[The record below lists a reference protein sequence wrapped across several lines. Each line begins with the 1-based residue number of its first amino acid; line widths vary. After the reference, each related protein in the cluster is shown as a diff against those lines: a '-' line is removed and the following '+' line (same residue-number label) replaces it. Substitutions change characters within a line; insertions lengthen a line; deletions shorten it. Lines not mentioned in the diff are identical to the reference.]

1 MSESRQSVTGRCSS
15 QLEMSILHVNRFL
28 LTVQVTFSRP
38 VSMPPVKAEPG
49 SANVKAENGRAGGAR
64 ARAANGASTNNNS
77 ARSNLKLEQD
87 KKELPPPPPT
97 TYRDIPLLS
106 TDCGQWLT
114 HLMKF
119 AHHTR
124 VDPNDASQFV
134 PPLKLNRKNPPRLK
148 LPRPN
153 PGDPITDKYNR
164 PMMGKDGQ
172 PLTWPG
178 ADDDLQRIEEVIK
191 KDAAPKGPGADQSL
205 IAPGGNARPP
215 KARLFKKK
223 VREIHKAADSAR
235 KTMKEEHFPWV
246 LEDFETPDEWESIRT
261 PIPTGTRALQ
271 DHIDELK
278 AKKMGASASMDANG
292 DVNMQDTTSSKAKGE
307 HAIKQESSVSASSSS
322 STSHAPW
329 IGKLEGDSS
338 SEASSLHVL
347 FVFDERD
354 AGGFKV
360 VPVSRMYKFLQKP
373 KHSTMTNE
381 QVEQEYQKYQKTKE
395 MDRWAMRNKPVSATP
410 AISKQEDNAA
420 WRSWPQVSRLSLP
433 TGMAFGAGRRR
444 NLMAVHGGE
453 LLRDDDDD
461 DASGARRRKREDS
474 PGAGYDEL
482 DFEEEFADDE
492 ETHDPEADVADDEEA
507 KELEERLKR
516 EMARANHV
524 GDDEDEAQEVSA
536 PEDEDQLLTG
546 SGKQMMKIMRA
557 LAKREGNEAYDKDDD
572 GRNPYATEESDEEEE
587 ESYVANPEKAIQLA
601 REEREKK
608 EKEAAKNNKP
618 SATPGRASGSN
629 TPTDRAEKRPVPPS
643 AIGQAQRPGAGHA
656 SLAQRATSPTR
667 SASKIGS
674 KQASRSSSPALA
686 RSVSP
691 TGRAESPPFAASLDA
706 VGSSSSSGLKRRADS
721 PVMSASMAAMAA
733 GSAGSSSLPE
743 AKRVKTASTGSGSRA
758 GSPSGSP
765 PGSKPASRAG
775 SPGAPRLAANA
786 VEAEII
792 QLIRDGKI
800 ANTSELVQHFRKRLK
815 SEPHIKDQ
823 LSAAVRKVAVM
834 DKATNRLKLKD
845 GF

>member
-1 MSESRQSVTGRCSS
+1 
-15 QLEMSILHVNRFL
+15 
-28 LTVQVTFSRP
+28 
-38 VSMPPVKAEPG
+38 MPPVKAEPG
-49 SANVKAENGRAGGAR
+49 AASSPSVKSENGRGGSAAAQR
-64 ARAANGASTNNNS
+64 ARPANGN
-77 ARSNLKLEQD
+77 ARSNLKAEED
-87 KKELPPPPPT
+87 KKDLPPPPPT

-106 TDCGQWLT
+106 TNCGQWLT

-124 VDPNDASQFV
+124 VDPTDAAQFI

-178 ADDDLQRIEEVIK
+178 PDDDLGRIEEVIK
-191 KDAAPKGPGADQSL
+191 KEVAAKGPGADQSL
-205 IAPGGNARPP
+205 IAPGGSARPP
-215 KARLFKKK
+215 KSKLFKKK

-246 LEDFETPDEWESIRT
+246 LEDFETSEEWESIRT
-261 PIPTGTRALQ
+261 PIPTGARALQ
-271 DHIDELK
+271 EHIDQLK
-278 AKKMGASASMDANG
+278 AKASGSSTDGNA
-292 DVNMQDTTSSKAKGE
+292 DVKMQDAKTTVKSEGG
-307 HAIKQESSVSASSSS
+307 IKQESGASAASSSS
-322 STSHAPW
+322 TTSHAPW

-395 MDRWAMRNKPVSATP
+395 MDRWALRNKPIAAGNAVT
-410 AISKQEDNAA
+410 KQEDSAA
-420 WRSWPQVSRLSLP
+420 WRNWPQVNRLSLP
-433 TGMAFGAGRRR
+433 TGMSFGAGRRR

-461 DASGARRRKREDS
+461 DASRPRRRKREDS

-492 ETHDPEADVADDEEA
+492 ETHDPEADVVDDEEA

-516 EMARANHV
+516 EMARANNM
-524 GDDEDEAQEVSA
+524 GDDEDGGEEESA
-536 PEDEDQLLTG
+536 PEDEDQMLTG

-557 LAKREGNEAYDKDDD
+557 LAKREGNEAYEKDDD
-572 GRNPYATEESDEEEE
+572 GRNPYATDESEEDEE

-601 REEREKK
+601 REERDKK
-608 EKEAAKNNKP
+608 EKEAAKNKGK
-618 SATPGRASGSN
+618 STPGTASGSN
-629 TPTDRAEKRPVPPS
+629 TPTDRAEKKPVTLVSNSSSSQP
-643 AIGQAQRPGAGHA
+643 QQRPGAGHA

-667 SASKIGS
+667 GASKIGS
-674 KQASRSSSPALA
+674 KQVSRSSSPSLA

-691 TGRAESPPFAASLDA
+691 GRAESPPAGSDSAANA
-706 VGSSSSSGLKRRADS
+706 GSGSSGLKRRADS
-721 PVMSASMAAMAA
+721 PATPTSSGAVGAGAGASAHR
-733 GSAGSSSLPE
+733 PE
-743 AKRVKTASTGSGSRA
+743 AKRVKTASSGSRA
-758 GSPSGSP
+758 GSPGGSP
-765 PGSKPASRAG
+765 PGSKPGSRAG
-775 SPGAPRLAANA
+775 SPGAPRVPANA

-792 QLIRDGKI
+792 QLIREGKI

>member
-1 MSESRQSVTGRCSS
+1 
-15 QLEMSILHVNRFL
+15 
-28 LTVQVTFSRP
+28 
-38 VSMPPVKAEPG
+38 MPPVKPELGSVKTENAGG
-49 SANVKAENGRAGGAR
+49 SAQGLRP
-64 ARAANGASTNNNS
+64 ANGS
-77 ARSNLKLEQD
+77 ARSNLKVEQD
-87 KKELPPPPPT
+87 KNDIPPPPPT

-106 TDCGQWLT
+106 TNCGEWLT

-124 VDPNDASQFV
+124 VDPNDTRHFI

-164 PMMGKDGQ
+164 PMMGKDGE

-178 ADDDLQRIEEVIK
+178 PNDDLQRIEEAIQKQV
-191 KDAAPKGPGADQSL
+191 ASKGPGADQAL
-205 IAPGGNARPP
+205 VAPGASARPA
-215 KARLFKKK
+215 KSKLFKKK

-246 LEDFETPDEWESIRT
+246 LEDFETSEEWESIRT
-261 PIPTGTRALQ
+261 PIPTGARALQ

-278 AKKMGASASMDANG
+278 NKGGRNDSTDANG
-292 DVNMQDTTSSKAKGE
+292 DVNMQDSSSRVKCEAGV
-307 HAIKQESSVSASSSS
+307 KQESAGSA
-322 STSHAPW
+322 TSHAPW

-373 KHSTMTNE
+373 KHSTLTNE

-395 MDRWAMRNKPVSATP
+395 MDRWALRNKPVASGSSV
-410 AISKQEDNAA
+410 SKEQDSAA
-420 WRSWPQVSRLSLP
+420 WRNWAQVNQLSLP
-433 TGMAFGAGRRR
+433 TGMSFGAARRR

-453 LLRDDDDD
+453 LLRDDEDDD
-461 DASGARRRKREDS
+461 HASRPGRSKRQDS
-474 PGAGYDEL
+474 PGAGFDEL
-482 DFEEEFADDE
+482 DYEEEFADDE
-492 ETHDPEADVADDEEA
+492 ELHHPEADVADDEEA

-516 EMARANHV
+516 EMARANYV
-524 GDDEDEAQEVSA
+524 GDAEDAAQEASS
-536 PEDEDQLLTG
+536 PEDEDQMLTG

-557 LAKREGNEAYDKDDD
+557 LAKRDGNEAYEKDDD
-572 GRNPYATEESDEEEE
+572 GRNPYASDDSDEDE

-601 REEREKK
+601 REEREQK
-608 EKEAAKNNKP
+608 EKEAAKNKGK
-618 SATPGRASGSN
+618 STPGTASGSN
-629 TPTDRAEKRPVPPS
+629 TPTDRVEQKPATVVVVGVVVGGGS
-643 AIGQAQRPGAGHA
+643 SQTQQRPGAGHA

-667 SASKIGS
+667 GASKIGS
-674 KQASRSSSPALA
+674 KPVSRASSP
-686 RSVSP
+686 
-691 TGRAESPPFAASLDA
+691 GGGDSPPLASGG
-706 VGSSSSSGLKRRADS
+706 GSEGIAGSAGSGLKRRADS
-721 PVMSASMAAMAA
+721 PGAGSAA
-733 GSAGSSSLPE
+733 GSKGGNRPD
-743 AKRVKTASTGSGSRA
+743 AKRVKTGSTGSRA
-758 GSPSGSP
+758 GSPSGSSP
-765 PGSKPASRAG
+765 PGSKAASRAG
-775 SPGAPRLAANA
+775 SPGVARVPANA

-792 QLIRDGKI
+792 QLIREGKV

>member
-1 MSESRQSVTGRCSS
+1 
-15 QLEMSILHVNRFL
+15 
-28 LTVQVTFSRP
+28 
-38 VSMPPVKAEPG
+38 MPPVKAEPSAATSVG
-49 SANVKAENGRAGGAR
+49 SIKSEHGRA
-64 ARAANGASTNNNS
+64 AANQRGRPANGNP
-77 ARSNLKLEQD
+77 AAGRSSLKPDADEGED
-87 KKELPPPPPT
+87 KKNAPPPPPT

-124 VDPNDASQFV
+124 VDPNDTAQFI

-172 PLTWPG
+172 PLTWP
-178 ADDDLQRIEEVIK
+178 APDDDLQRIEEVISK
-191 KDAAPKGPGADQSL
+191 EVAAKGPGADQSL
-205 IAPGGNARPP
+205 IAPGGSARPP
-215 KARLFKKK
+215 KSKLFKKK

-246 LEDFETPDEWESIRT
+246 LEDFETSDEWESIRT
-261 PIPTGTRALQ
+261 PIPTGARALQ
-271 DHIDELK
+271 QHIDELK
-278 AKKMGASASMDANG
+278 AKRDAKPASESNGAAG
-292 DVNMQDTTSSKAKGE
+292 DVKMHDPTGAVKIEASLKGGESGTGAGSS
-307 HAIKQESSVSASSSS
+307 SSSSS

-329 IGKLEGDSS
+329 VGKLEGDSG

-373 KHSTMTNE
+373 KHSTLTNE
-381 QVEQEYQKYQKTKE
+381 QVELEYQKYQKTKE
-395 MDRWAMRNKPVSATP
+395 MDRWALRNKPVSASAST
-410 AISKQEDNAA
+410 SKQEDSAA
-420 WRSWPQVSRLSLP
+420 WRNWPQVNQLTLP
-433 TGMAFGAGRRR
+433 TGMSFSTGRRR

-461 DASGARRRKREDS
+461 DGAGSRRRKRDDS

-482 DFEEEFADDE
+482 DYEEEFADDDE
-492 ETHDPEADVADDEEA
+492 VHDPEADVVEDEEA

-516 EMARANHV
+516 EMARANHADEEEEEEVV
-524 GDDEDEAQEVSA
+524 GAA
-536 PEDEDQLLTG
+536 EDEDQMLTG

-557 LAKREGNEAYDKDDD
+557 LAKRDGNEAYDKDDD
-572 GRNPYATEESDEEEE
+572 GRNPYASDDSDDDDE
-587 ESYVANPEKAIQLA
+587 ESYVAHPEKAIQLA
-601 REEREKK
+601 REERERK
-608 EKEAAKNNKP
+608 EKEAAKNKK
-618 SATPGRASGSN
+618 STPGTASVSGSN
-629 TPTDRAEKRPVPPS
+629 TPTDRAEKKPVQLGG
-643 AIGQAQRPGAGHA
+643 AQASRPGAGHA

-667 SASKIGS
+667 GASKIGS
-674 KQASRSSSPALA
+674 KQASRSSSPSLV
-686 RSVSP
+686 RGSSP
-691 TGRAESPPFAASLDA
+691 GRAESPPGDTASA
-706 VGSSSSSGLKRRADS
+706 GTKRRAETQS
-721 PVMSASMAAMAA
+721 TAATP
-733 GSAGSSSLPE
+733 SSSVRPE
-743 AKRVKTASTGSGSRA
+743 AKRVKTASRAASPTGSA
-758 GSPSGSP
+758 G
-765 PGSKPASRAG
+765 GSKPASRAG
-775 SPGAPRLAANA
+775 SPGAPRVPANA

-792 QLIRDGKI
+792 QLIREGKI

-834 DKATNRLKLKD
+834 DKTTNRLKLKD

>member
-1 MSESRQSVTGRCSS
+1 
-15 QLEMSILHVNRFL
+15 
-28 LTVQVTFSRP
+28 
-38 VSMPPVKAEPG
+38 
-49 SANVKAENGRAGGAR
+49 
-64 ARAANGASTNNNS
+64 
-77 ARSNLKLEQD
+77 
-87 KKELPPPPPT
+87 
-97 TYRDIPLLS
+97 
-106 TDCGQWLT
+106 
-114 HLMKF
+114 MKF

-124 VDPNDASQFV
+124 VDPTDTSQFI

-148 LPRPN
+148 LPKPN

-172 PLTWPG
+172 PLTWPAPG
-178 ADDDLQRIEEVIK
+178 DDLQRIEEVIK
-191 KDAAPKGPGADQSL
+191 KEIAPKGPGADQSL

-215 KARLFKKK
+215 KSKLFQKK
-223 VREIHKAADSAR
+223 VREIHKAADSTR

-246 LEDFETPDEWESIRT
+246 LEDFETSEEWESIRT
-261 PIPTGTRALQ
+261 PVPTGARALQ

-278 AKKMGASASMDANG
+278 GKQRSNNTDGSGDVKMSDATNAVKSENGIKQESGASASA
-292 DVNMQDTTSSKAKGE
+292 
-307 HAIKQESSVSASSSS
+307 SS

-373 KHSTMTNE
+373 KYSTMTNE

-395 MDRWAMRNKPVSATP
+395 MDRWALRKQPVTAGPSV
-410 AISKQEDNAA
+410 SKQEDNAA
-420 WRSWPQVSRLSLP
+420 WRNWPQVNRLALP
-433 TGMAFGAGRRR
+433 TGMSFGGGRRR

-453 LLRDDDDD
+453 LLRNDEDD
-461 DASGARRRKREDS
+461 DAAGGSRRRKREDS

-482 DFEEEFADDE
+482 DYEEEFADDE
-492 ETHDPEADVADDEEA
+492 ELHDPEADVAEDEEA

-516 EMARANHV
+516 EMARANNM
-524 GDDEDEAQEVSA
+524 GDEEDGAEEMSA
-536 PEDEDQLLTG
+536 PEDEDQILTG

-557 LAKREGNEAYDKDDD
+557 LAKRDGNEAYEKDDD
-572 GRNPYATEESDEEEE
+572 GRNPYATDESDDEEEE
-587 ESYVANPEKAIQLA
+587 TYVANPEKAIQLA

-608 EKEAAKNNKP
+608 EKEAAKNNKGKVG
-618 SATPGRASGSN
+618 SAPGTGNVSGSN
-629 TPTDRAEKRPVPPS
+629 TPSDRAEKKPVNPASTSQPQPQ
-643 AIGQAQRPGAGHA
+643 AQAQRPGAGHA
-656 SLAQRATSPTR
+656 NLAQRATSPTR
-667 SASKIGS
+667 GASKIGS
-674 KQASRSSSPALA
+674 KQVSRSSSPSLA

-691 TGRAESPPFAASLDA
+691 GRAESPPPPTDASTA
-706 VGSSSSSGLKRRADS
+706 GVKRRADS
-721 PVMSASMAAMAA
+721 P
-733 GSAGSSSLPE
+733 GSSTPGASSGVKPE
-743 AKRVKTASTGSGSRA
+743 AKRIKTNSNSSRA
-758 GSPSGSP
+758 GSRSGSP
-765 PGSKPASRAG
+765 TASKPASRAG
-775 SPGAPRLAANA
+775 SPGAPRVPANA

>member
-1 MSESRQSVTGRCSS
+1 
-15 QLEMSILHVNRFL
+15 
-28 LTVQVTFSRP
+28 
-38 VSMPPVKAEPG
+38 MPPVKAEPA
-49 SANVKAENGRAGGAR
+49 SASIKAENAR
-64 ARAANGASTNNNS
+64 ASNNVPRPRPPNGTAN

-87 KKELPPPPPT
+87 RKDLPPPPPT

-119 AHHTR
+119 AHHMR
-124 VDPNDASQFV
+124 VDPNDSAQFI

-164 PMMGKDGQ
+164 PMVGKDGQ

-178 ADDDLQRIEEVIK
+178 PDDDLQRIEEVIK
-191 KDAAPKGPGADQSL
+191 GEIAPKGPGADQSL
-205 IAPGGNARPP
+205 IAPGASARPP
-215 KARLFKKK
+215 KSKLFKKK
-223 VREIHKAADSAR
+223 VREIHKAADGAR
-235 KTMKEEHFPWV
+235 KTMKQEHFPWV
-246 LEDFETPDEWESIRT
+246 LEDFETSEEWESIRT
-261 PIPTGTRALQ
+261 PIPTGARALQ

-278 AKKMGASASMDANG
+278 AKSSNSSNTDANG
-292 DVNMQDTTSSKAKGE
+292 DVKMHDSNSSSSSSKVKPEDG
-307 HAIKQESSVSASSSS
+307 IKQESGASS

-395 MDRWAMRNKPVSATP
+395 MDRWALRNKPISAGSSVSR
-410 AISKQEDNAA
+410 SEDSAA
-420 WRSWPQVSRLSLP
+420 WRNWPQVNQLSLP
-433 TGMAFGAGRRR
+433 TGMSFGAGRRR

-461 DASGARRRKREDS
+461 DASRSQRRKRDDS

-482 DFEEEFADDE
+482 DYEEDFADDE
-492 ETHDPEADVADDEEA
+492 ETHDPEADVVDDEEA

-524 GDDEDEAQEVSA
+524 GDDDDAAEEASA
-536 PEDEDQLLTG
+536 PEDEDQMLTG

-557 LAKREGNEAYDKDDD
+557 LAKREGNEAYEKDDD
-572 GRNPYATEESDEEEE
+572 GRNPYATDDSDEDEE

-601 REEREKK
+601 REERERK
-608 EKEAAKNNKP
+608 EKEAIKNKGKP
-618 SATPGRASGSN
+618 GSN
-629 TPTDRAEKRPVPPS
+629 TPTDRQEKRPVTLGGGGGGGS
-643 AIGQAQRPGAGHA
+643 SSSSQTQQRPGAGHA

-667 SASKIGS
+667 GASKIGS
-674 KQASRSSSPALA
+674 KQVSRSSSPNLA

-691 TGRAESPPFAASLDA
+691 GRAESPPLGAASD
-706 VGSSSSSGLKRRADS
+706 GSSSVAASTSSSGLKRRADS
-721 PVMSASMAAMAA
+721 PATSNSVAA
-733 GSAGSSSLPE
+733 GSNAAVSGHPE
-743 AKRVKTASTGSGSRA
+743 PKRVKVGGGGGTGSRA

-775 SPGAPRLAANA
+775 SPGAPRVPANA

-792 QLIRDGKI
+792 QLIREGKI

>member
-1 MSESRQSVTGRCSS
+1 
-15 QLEMSILHVNRFL
+15 
-28 LTVQVTFSRP
+28 
-38 VSMPPVKAEPG
+38 MPPVKSEP
-49 SANVKAENGRAGGAR
+49 NVKSENGRATTAASQR
-64 ARAANGASTNNNS
+64 ARPANGHP
-77 ARSNLKLEQD
+77 RSNLKAEED
-87 KKELPPPPPT
+87 KKDLPPPPPT

-106 TDCGQWLT
+106 TNCGQWLT

-124 VDPNDASQFV
+124 VDPNDTSQFI

-172 PLTWPG
+172 LLTWPG
-178 ADDDLQRIEEVIK
+178 PDDDLQRIEDVIK
-191 KDAAPKGPGADQSL
+191 KEVAAKGPGADQNL
-205 IAPGGNARPP
+205 IAPGGSARPP
-215 KARLFKKK
+215 KSKLFKKK

-246 LEDFETPDEWESIRT
+246 LEDFETSEEWESIRT
-261 PIPTGTRALQ
+261 PIPTGARALQ

-278 AKKMGASASMDANG
+278 AKRTGSSTNNADANG
-292 DVNMQDTTSSKAKGE
+292 DVKMQDSKSAIKGE
-307 HAIKQESSVSASSSS
+307 DGIKQESGASTSSSSS

-395 MDRWAMRNKPVSATP
+395 MDRWALRNKPIAAGSSSVT
-410 AISKQEDNAA
+410 KQEDSAA
-420 WRSWPQVSRLSLP
+420 WRNWPQVNQLSLP
-433 TGMAFGAGRRR
+433 TGMSFGAGRRR

-453 LLRDDDDD
+453 LLRGDDDDD
-461 DASGARRRKREDS
+461 GNAGRRRKREDS

-482 DFEEEFADDE
+482 DYEEEFADDE
-492 ETHDPEADVADDEEA
+492 EIHDPEADVVDDEEA

-516 EMARANHV
+516 EMARANNM
-524 GDDEDEAQEVSA
+524 GDDEEAADEASA
-536 PEDEDQLLTG
+536 PEDENQILTG

-557 LAKREGNEAYDKDDD
+557 LAKREGNEAYEKDDD
-572 GRNPYATEESDEEEE
+572 GRNPYATDDSDEDEE

-608 EKEAAKNNKP
+608 EKEAAKTKGK
-618 SATPGRASGSN
+618 SSTTPGTGSGSN
-629 TPTDRAEKRPVPPS
+629 TPTDRVEKKPVILGGVQTQQQQPQQS
-643 AIGQAQRPGAGHA
+643 RPGAGHA

-667 SASKIGS
+667 GASKIGS
-674 KQASRSSSPALA
+674 KQVSRSSSPSLA

-691 TGRAESPPFAASLDA
+691 GRAESPP
-706 VGSSSSSGLKRRADS
+706 VSSETSTSGGNGGSSGLKRRADS
-721 PVMSASMAAMAA
+721 PATPATPT
-733 GSAGSSSLPE
+733 SSSSPATASANRAE
-743 AKRVKTASTGSGSRA
+743 AKRAKTGTTSSRAASPGTSSPPASKRGSRA
-758 GSPSGSP
+758 GSPT
-765 PGSKPASRAG
+765 
-775 SPGAPRLAANA
+775 APRTPANA

-834 DKATNRLKLKD
+834 DKSTNRLKLKD

>member
-1 MSESRQSVTGRCSS
+1 
-15 QLEMSILHVNRFL
+15 
-28 LTVQVTFSRP
+28 
-38 VSMPPVKAEPG
+38 MPPVKPEPG
-49 SANVKAENGRAGGAR
+49 TASVGNVKSENGRGSAQR
-64 ARAANGASTNNNS
+64 PRPANGS
-77 ARSNLKLEQD
+77 ARSNLKVEED
-87 KKELPPPPPT
+87 KKDIPPPQPT

-106 TDCGQWLT
+106 TNCGEWLT

-124 VDPNDASQFV
+124 VDPNDTAQFV
-134 PPLKLNRKNPPRLK
+134 SPLKLNRKNPPRLK

-153 PGDPITDKYNR
+153 PGDPITDRYNR

-172 PLTWPG
+172 PLTWPSP
-178 ADDDLQRIEEVIK
+178 DDDLQRIEEVIK
-191 KDAAPKGPGADQSL
+191 KEVAPKGPGADQNL
-205 IAPGGNARPP
+205 IAPGGSARPP
-215 KARLFKKK
+215 KSKLFKKK

-246 LEDFETPDEWESIRT
+246 LEDFETSEEWESIRT
-261 PIPTGTRALQ
+261 PIPTGARALQ

-278 AKKMGASASMDANG
+278 NKGNKNGSSSTDANG
-292 DVNMQDTTSSKAKGE
+292 DVRMQDSSSTVKSEPGV
-307 HAIKQESSVSASSSS
+307 KQESSASASGSA
-322 STSHAPW
+322 TSHAPW

-373 KHSTMTNE
+373 KHSTLTNE
-381 QVEQEYQKYQKTKE
+381 QVELEYQKYQKTKE
-395 MDRWAMRNKPVSATP
+395 MDRWALRNKPVASGSSV
-410 AISKQEDNAA
+410 SKQEDSAA
-420 WRSWPQVSRLSLP
+420 WRNWPQVNQLSLP
-433 TGMAFGAGRRR
+433 TGMSFGAGRRR

-461 DASGARRRKREDS
+461 DASGSRRRKREDS
-474 PGAGYDEL
+474 AGAGYDEL
-482 DFEEEFADDE
+482 DYEEKFADDE
-492 ETHDPEADVADDEEA
+492 ELHDPEADVADDEEA

-524 GDDEDEAQEVSA
+524 GDDEDAAEEASVS
-536 PEDEDQLLTG
+536 EDEDQVLTG

-557 LAKREGNEAYDKDDD
+557 LAKRDGNEAYEKDDD
-572 GRNPYATEESDEEEE
+572 GRNPYATDESDEDE
-587 ESYVANPEKAIQLA
+587 ESYVANPEIAIQLA

-608 EKEAAKNNKP
+608 EKEAAKNKDK
-618 SATPGRASGSN
+618 STPGTASGSN
-629 TPTDRAEKRPVPPS
+629 TPTDRVEKKPVTLGGGS
-643 AIGQAQRPGAGHA
+643 QTQQQRPGAGHA

-667 SASKIGS
+667 GASKIGS
-674 KQASRSSSPALA
+674 KQVSRSSSPSLA

-691 TGRAESPPFAASLDA
+691 GRADSPPLASGASDAA
-706 VGSSSSSGLKRRADS
+706 GSASSGLKRRADS
-721 PVMSASMAAMAA
+721 PGA
-733 GSAGSSSLPE
+733 GSAAGPNAGSSTNRPD
-743 AKRVKTASTGSGSRA
+743 AKRVKTGSTGSRA

-775 SPGAPRLAANA
+775 SPGAPRVPANA

>member
-1 MSESRQSVTGRCSS
+1 MPLVKSEPLAVT
-15 QLEMSILHVNRFL
+15 
-28 LTVQVTFSRP
+28 
-38 VSMPPVKAEPG
+38 
-49 SANVKAENGRAGGAR
+49 
-64 ARAANGASTNNNS
+64 
-77 ARSNLKLEQD
+77 NLKLENGTHNTIRPRPANANARSALKPEND
-87 KKELPPPPPT
+87 NKDLPSPPPPT

-106 TDCGQWLT
+106 TDCGPWLT

-124 VDPNDASQFV
+124 VDPNDTTQFI
-134 PPLKLNRKNPPRLK
+134 PPIKLNRKNPPRLK
-148 LPRPN
+148 LPRPK

-178 ADDDLQRIEEVIK
+178 PDDDLQRIEDVIK
-191 KDAAPKGPGADQSL
+191 KDVAAKGAGVDQSL
-205 IAPGGNARPP
+205 IAPGASARPP
-215 KARLFKKK
+215 KSKLFKKK
-223 VREIHKAADSAR
+223 VREIHKAVDSAR
-235 KTMKEEHFPWV
+235 RTMKQEHFPWV
-246 LEDFETPDEWESIRT
+246 LEDFETQEEWESIRT
-261 PIPTGTRALQ
+261 PIPTGARALQ

-278 AKKMGASASMDANG
+278 GKQNGASSSNTHATG
-292 DVNMQDTTSSKAKGE
+292 HVKMQDSKSAVKTEGGV
-307 HAIKQESSVSASSSS
+307 KQESGAVASCSSS

-329 IGKLEGDSS
+329 IGKLEGDDS

-395 MDRWAMRNKPVSATP
+395 MDRWALRNKPVAAASSVT
-410 AISKQEDNAA
+410 KQEDSAA
-420 WRSWPQVSRLSLP
+420 WRSWPQVNQLSLP
-433 TGMAFGAGRRR
+433 TGVSYGAGRRR

-453 LLRDDDDD
+453 LLRDNDDDD
-461 DASGARRRKREDS
+461 DDGRGPRRRKREDS
-474 PGAGYDEL
+474 PNAGYDEL
-482 DFEEEFADDE
+482 AFEEEFADDE

-516 EMARANHV
+516 EMARANNV
-524 GDDEDEAQEVSA
+524 GDEEEAEDASA
-536 PEDEDQLLTG
+536 PEDEDQILTG

-557 LAKREGNEAYDKDDD
+557 LAKREGNEAYEKDDD
-572 GRNPYATEESDEEEE
+572 ERNPYATDESDEDEE
-587 ESYVANPEKAIQLA
+587 ESYVANPEKAIQMA

-608 EKEAAKNNKP
+608 EKEAAKINKP
-618 SATPGRASGSN
+618 GKSTPGTGTGTASGSN
-629 TPTDRAEKRPVPPS
+629 TPTDRQEKKAVALGS
-643 AIGQAQRPGAGHA
+643 IQTQQRPGAGHA
-656 SLAQRATSPTR
+656 SLAQRATKPTR
-667 SASKIGS
+667 GASKIGS
-674 KQASRSSSPALA
+674 KQVSRSSSPSGA
-686 RSVSP
+686 RSTSP
-691 TGRAESPPFAASLDA
+691 GRAESPPVASEA
-706 VGSSSSSGLKRRADS
+706 FCATSGLKRRADS
-721 PVMSASMAAMAA
+721 PATPSSSGAGVSSSGA
-733 GSAGSSSLPE
+733 GSNRSE
-743 AKRVKTASTGSGSRA
+743 AKRVKTGSSGSRA
-758 GSPSGSP
+758 GSPGGSGPNSKQ
-765 PGSKPASRAG
+765 GSRGA
-775 SPGAPRLAANA
+775 SPGAPRVAANA

-834 DKATNRLKLKD
+834 DKSTNRLKLKD

>member
-1 MSESRQSVTGRCSS
+1 
-15 QLEMSILHVNRFL
+15 
-28 LTVQVTFSRP
+28 
-38 VSMPPVKAEPG
+38 MPPVKPEPSAASVG
-49 SANVKAENGRAGGAR
+49 SLKSENGRGAQSQR
-64 ARAANGASTNNNS
+64 ARTTNGSS
-77 ARSNLKLEQD
+77 RSSLKAEDD
-87 KKELPPPPPT
+87 KKDLPPPPPT

-106 TDCGQWLT
+106 TNCGEWLT

-124 VDPNDASQFV
+124 VDPNDAAQFI

-178 ADDDLQRIEEVIK
+178 PDDDLERIEEVIK
-191 KDAAPKGPGADQSL
+191 KEVAPKGPGADQTL
-205 IAPGGNARPP
+205 IAPGGSARPP
-215 KARLFKKK
+215 KSKLFKKK

-246 LEDFETPDEWESIRT
+246 LEDFETSEEWESIRT
-261 PIPTGTRALQ
+261 PIPTGARALQ
-271 DHIDELK
+271 EHIDELK
-278 AKKMGASASMDANG
+278 AKNSGSKSDANG
-292 DVNMQDTTSSKAKGE
+292 DVTMQDKKGTVKSE
-307 HAIKQESSVSASSSS
+307 DGIKHESAAAAASSS

-395 MDRWAMRNKPVSATP
+395 MDRWALRNKPIASGPSVT
-410 AISKQEDNAA
+410 KQEDSAA
-420 WRSWPQVSRLSLP
+420 WRNWPQVNRLSLP
-433 TGMAFGAGRRR
+433 TGMSFGAGRRR

-461 DASGARRRKREDS
+461 DASRPRRRKREDS

-482 DFEEEFADDE
+482 DYEEEFADDE
-492 ETHDPEADVADDEEA
+492 EIHDPEADVAEDEEA

-516 EMARANHV
+516 EMARANNL
-524 GDDEDEAQEVSA
+524 GDDEDAADEASA
-536 PEDEDQLLTG
+536 PEDEDQMLTG

-557 LAKREGNEAYDKDDD
+557 LAKRDGNEAYEKDDD
-572 GRNPYATEESDEEEE
+572 GRNPYATDESDDDEE

-608 EKEAAKNNKP
+608 EKEAAKNKGK
-618 SATPGRASGSN
+618 STPGTASGSN
-629 TPTDRAEKRPVPPS
+629 TPTDRPEKRPVQLTGSQPQP
-643 AIGQAQRPGAGHA
+643 RPGAGHA

-667 SASKIGS
+667 GASKIGS
-674 KQASRSSSPALA
+674 KQVSRSSSPSLA

-691 TGRAESPPFAASLDA
+691 GRAESPPLANDAANA
-706 VGSSSSSGLKRRADS
+706 GSGSSGLKRRADS
-721 PVMSASMAAMAA
+721 PATPTTSASA
-733 GSAGSSSLPE
+733 SVSSGGNRPE
-743 AKRVKTASTGSGSRA
+743 AKRVKTGSTGSRA
-758 GSPSGSP
+758 GSPGGSP

-775 SPGAPRLAANA
+775 SPGAPRVPANA

>member
-1 MSESRQSVTGRCSS
+1 
-15 QLEMSILHVNRFL
+15 
-28 LTVQVTFSRP
+28 
-38 VSMPPVKAEPG
+38 MPPVKAEPG
-49 SANVKAENGRAGGAR
+49 SVSIKAENGRANIQR
-64 ARAANGASTNNNS
+64 PRPANGSTNN
-77 ARSNLKLEQD
+77 ARSNLKAEED
-87 KKELPPPPPT
+87 RKDLPPPPPT

-106 TDCGQWLT
+106 TNCGEWLT

-124 VDPNDASQFV
+124 VDPNDTAQFI

-178 ADDDLQRIEEVIK
+178 PDDDLQRIEEVIK
-191 KDAAPKGPGADQSL
+191 KEIAPKGPGADQSL
-205 IAPGGNARPP
+205 IAPGGSARPP
-215 KARLFKKK
+215 KSKLFQKK

-246 LEDFETPDEWESIRT
+246 LEDFETSEEWESIRT
-261 PIPTGTRALQ
+261 PIPTGARALQ

-278 AKKMGASASMDANG
+278 GRQASFSNKDANG
-292 DVNMQDTTSSKAKGE
+292 DIKMQDVKSTVKPE
-307 HAIKQESSVSASSSS
+307 HGVKQESSSSA
-322 STSHAPW
+322 TSHAPW

-373 KHSTMTNE
+373 KHSTMSNE

-395 MDRWAMRNKPVSATP
+395 MDRWAMRNKPIASGSSIT
-410 AISKQEDNAA
+410 KQEDSAA
-420 WRSWPQVSRLSLP
+420 WRSWPQVNRLSLP
-433 TGMAFGAGRRR
+433 TGMSFGAGRRR

-461 DASGARRRKREDS
+461 DANRSRARKREDS
-474 PGAGYDEL
+474 PGGGYGEL
-482 DFEEEFADDE
+482 DYEEEFADDE
-492 ETHDPEADVADDEEA
+492 EIHDPEADIVDDEEA

-516 EMARANHV
+516 EMARANNI
-524 GDDEDEAQEVSA
+524 GDDEDAAEEESA
-536 PEDEDQLLTG
+536 PEDEDQMLTG

-557 LAKREGNEAYDKDDD
+557 LGKREGNEAYEKDDD
-572 GRNPYATEESDEEEE
+572 GRNPYATDDSEEDEE

-601 REEREKK
+601 REERERK
-608 EKEAAKNNKP
+608 EKEEAKTKGK
-618 SATPGRASGSN
+618 STPGTGSGSN
-629 TPTDRAEKRPVPPS
+629 TPNDRAEERPVTVTTNKT
-643 AIGQAQRPGAGHA
+643 QRPGAGHA

-667 SASKIGS
+667 GASKIGS
-674 KQASRSSSPALA
+674 KQVSRSSSPSLA

-691 TGRAESPPFAASLDA
+691 GRAESPPLASADAGAA
-706 VGSSSSSGLKRRADS
+706 SSSGLKRRADS
-721 PVMSASMAAMAA
+721 PTTPSSSV
-733 GSAGSSSLPE
+733 AGSSAAITHPE
-743 AKRVKTASTGSGSRA
+743 AKRAKTGNTGSRA

-775 SPGAPRLAANA
+775 SPGAPRVPANA

-792 QLIRDGKI
+792 QLIREGKI

>member
-1 MSESRQSVTGRCSS
+1 
-15 QLEMSILHVNRFL
+15 
-28 LTVQVTFSRP
+28 
-38 VSMPPVKAEPG
+38 MPPVKAEPG
-49 SANVKAENGRAGGAR
+49 AAGVKTENGRAGPPR
-64 ARAANGASTNNNS
+64 ARPANGTSNN
-77 ARSNLKLEQD
+77 ARSNLKMEED
-87 KKELPPPPPT
+87 KKDLPPPPPT

-124 VDPNDASQFV
+124 VDPNDTAQFI

-178 ADDDLQRIEEVIK
+178 PDDDLQRIEEVIK
-191 KDAAPKGPGADQSL
+191 RDNAPKGPGADQSL
-205 IAPGGNARPP
+205 IAPGGSARPP
-215 KARLFKKK
+215 KAKLFKKK

-246 LEDFETPDEWESIRT
+246 LEDFETSEDWESVRT
-261 PIPTGTRALQ
+261 PIPTGARALQ

-278 AKKMGASASMDANG
+278 AKRSDSSGADANG
-292 DVNMQDTTSSKAKGE
+292 DVKMHDTNTKVKAEGG
-307 HAIKQESSVSASSSS
+307 IKQESGASASASS

-395 MDRWAMRNKPVSATP
+395 MDRWALRNKPVSAGSSV
-410 AISKQEDNAA
+410 SKHEDSAA
-420 WRSWPQVSRLSLP
+420 WRSWPQVNRLSLP
-433 TGMAFGAGRRR
+433 TGMSFGAGRRR

-461 DASGARRRKREDS
+461 DASASRRRKREDS

-492 ETHDPEADVADDEEA
+492 ELHDPEADVAEDEEA

-524 GDDEDEAQEVSA
+524 GDEEEAAEEASA
-536 PEDEDQLLTG
+536 PEDEDQILTG

-557 LAKREGNEAYDKDDD
+557 LAKREGNEVYDKDDD
-572 GRNPYATEESDEEEE
+572 GRNPYATDDSEEDEE

-601 REEREKK
+601 REERERK
-608 EKEAAKNNKP
+608 EKEAAKNKDKT
-618 SATPGRASGSN
+618 TPGSASGSN
-629 TPTDRAEKRPVPPS
+629 TPTNRPEKRPGPPAAPS
-643 AIGQAQRPGAGHA
+643 TSQTQRPGAGHA
-656 SLAQRATSPTR
+656 SLAHRATSPTR
-667 SASKIGS
+667 GASKIGS
-674 KQASRSSSPALA
+674 KQVSRSSSPSLA

-691 TGRAESPPFAASLDA
+691 GRAESPPLASSDASAAT
-706 VGSSSSSGLKRRADS
+706 SGLKRRADS
-721 PVMSASMAAMAA
+721 PASSATTAVG
-733 GSAGSSSLPE
+733 GSNASGSSHPE
-743 AKRVKTASTGSGSRA
+743 AKRVKTGGSTGSRA

-775 SPGAPRLAANA
+775 SPGAPRVPANA

-792 QLIRDGKI
+792 QLIREGKI

>member
-1 MSESRQSVTGRCSS
+1 
-15 QLEMSILHVNRFL
+15 
-28 LTVQVTFSRP
+28 
-38 VSMPPVKAEPG
+38 MPPFKAEPG
-49 SANVKAENGRAGGAR
+49 SASIKAENGRANVHR
-64 ARAANGASTNNNS
+64 ARPANGTSN
-77 ARSNLKLEQD
+77 ARSNLTVEED
-87 KKELPPPPPT
+87 KKDLPPPPPT

-124 VDPNDASQFV
+124 VDPNDAAQFI

-178 ADDDLQRIEEVIK
+178 PDDDLQRIEEVIK
-191 KDAAPKGPGADQSL
+191 KEVAPKGPGADQSL
-205 IAPGGNARPP
+205 IAPGGSARPP
-215 KARLFKKK
+215 KSKLFKKK

-246 LEDFETPDEWESIRT
+246 LEDFETSEEWESIRT
-261 PIPTGTRALQ
+261 PIPTGARALQ

-278 AKKMGASASMDANG
+278 AKQSNAGNADANG
-292 DVNMQDTTSSKAKGE
+292 DVKMQDSNSSSKVKPENG
-307 HAIKQESSVSASSSS
+307 IKQESGASS

-395 MDRWAMRNKPVSATP
+395 MDRWALRNKPISAGSTVTRN
-410 AISKQEDNAA
+410 EDSAA
-420 WRSWPQVSRLSLP
+420 WRNWPQVNQLSLP
-433 TGMAFGAGRRR
+433 TGMSFGAGRRR

-461 DASGARRRKREDS
+461 DASRSQRRKREDS

-482 DFEEEFADDE
+482 DYEEDFADDE

-524 GDDEDEAQEVSA
+524 GDDEDAAEEASA
-536 PEDEDQLLTG
+536 PEDEDQMLTG

-557 LAKREGNEAYDKDDD
+557 LAKREGNEAYEKDDD
-572 GRNPYATEESDEEEE
+572 GRNPYATDDSDEDEE

-601 REEREKK
+601 REERERK
-608 EKEAAKNNKP
+608 EKEAIKNKGKP
-618 SATPGRASGSN
+618 ASNTASGSN
-629 TPTDRAEKRPVPPS
+629 TPTDRPEKRPVTLGGS
-643 AIGQAQRPGAGHA
+643 QTQQRPGAGHA

-667 SASKIGS
+667 GASKIGS
-674 KQASRSSSPALA
+674 KQVSRSSSPNLA

-691 TGRAESPPFAASLDA
+691 GRAESPPLGASSDASSAVAAST
-706 VGSSSSSGLKRRADS
+706 SSSGLKRRADS
-721 PVMSASMAAMAA
+721 PATPSSVAA
-733 GSAGSSSLPE
+733 GSNAASGHPE
-743 AKRVKTASTGSGSRA
+743 AKRVKVGGSGSRA

-775 SPGAPRLAANA
+775 SPGAPRVPANA

>member
-1 MSESRQSVTGRCSS
+1 
-15 QLEMSILHVNRFL
+15 
-28 LTVQVTFSRP
+28 
-38 VSMPPVKAEPG
+38 MPPVKSEPG
-49 SANVKAENGRAGGAR
+49 AASAGHIKTENARGPTQRPRPANGSGRANLKAE
-64 ARAANGASTNNNS
+64 
-77 ARSNLKLEQD
+77 ED
-87 KKELPPPPPT
+87 KKDLPPPPPT

-106 TDCGQWLT
+106 TDCGPWLT

-124 VDPNDASQFV
+124 VDPNDSAQFI

-172 PLTWPG
+172 PLTWPAPG
-178 ADDDLQRIEEVIK
+178 DDLQRIEEVIK
-191 KDAAPKGPGADQSL
+191 KEVAAKGPGADQAL
-205 IAPGGNARPP
+205 IAPGGSARPP
-215 KARLFKKK
+215 KSKLFKKK

-246 LEDFETPDEWESIRT
+246 LEDFETSEDWESIRT
-261 PIPTGTRALQ
+261 PLPNGARALQ

-278 AKKMGASASMDANG
+278 AKQSNDSTAQTSGDAKMPDSGSAVKKEDG
-292 DVNMQDTTSSKAKGE
+292 
-307 HAIKQESSVSASSSS
+307 IKQETDASASS

-338 SEASSLHVL
+338 SQASSLHVL

-373 KHSTMTNE
+373 KHSTLTNE

-395 MDRWAMRNKPVSATP
+395 MDRWALRNKPVAANSSIT
-410 AISKQEDNAA
+410 KHEDSAA
-420 WRSWPQVSRLSLP
+420 WRNWPQVNRLSLP
-433 TGMAFGAGRRR
+433 TGMSFGAGRRR

-453 LLRDDDDD
+453 LLRDDEDD
-461 DASGARRRKREDS
+461 DAGVSRRRKREES
-474 PGAGYDEL
+474 PSAGYDEL
-482 DFEEEFADDE
+482 DYEEEFADDE
-492 ETHDPEADVADDEEA
+492 ELHDPEADVVDDEEA

-524 GDDEDEAQEVSA
+524 GEDEDAVEEASA
-536 PEDEDQLLTG
+536 PEDEDQILTG

-557 LAKREGNEAYDKDDD
+557 LAKREGNEAYEKDDD
-572 GRNPYATEESDEEEE
+572 GRNPYATDESDEDEE

-601 REEREKK
+601 REERERQ
-608 EKEAAKNNKP
+608 EKEAAKNKGK
-618 SATPGRASGSN
+618 STPGTGSGSN
-629 TPTDRAEKRPVPPS
+629 TPTDRLEKRPVS
-643 AIGQAQRPGAGHA
+643 LGGSQTQRPGAGHA

-667 SASKIGS
+667 GASKIGS
-674 KQASRSSSPALA
+674 KQVSRSSSPTLA

-691 TGRAESPPFAASLDA
+691 GSAESPPLASEA
-706 VGSSSSSGLKRRADS
+706 SNAGSTPSGLKRRADS
-721 PVMSASMAAMAA
+721 P
-733 GSAGSSSLPE
+733 GSAGVGPTAASSRPD
-743 AKRVKTASTGSGSRA
+743 AKRAKTASTGSRA
-758 GSPSGSP
+758 GSPPGSP

-775 SPGAPRLAANA
+775 SPGAPRVPANA

-834 DKATNRLKLKD
+834 DKTTNRLKLKD